1 MNKMKEKILRESYNY
16 KGTYIT
22 EDYVLSNMVKSF
34 VKDYKEFGESTAD
47 LYKTLFMLGD
57 DVRLDLIQENI
68 EYITEM
74 VENSK
79 TPFLFEDA
87 FNNINSINEERVN
100 PAAKAAYDK
109 KLQELLLVGTPM
121 DTAQSKAANFAYSQF
136 PELNASSSETAAAEA
151 PARARRA
158 GASSQLKPDGE
169 ESTLRQQIKTSAGDR
184 PRLPE
189 PEVNPLDSTDAPA
202 SVKAMTKAADASD
215 RVVGGRTFTDT
226 MTGSASSSAPSI
238 PKKLEDMTP
247 VNPEGYKTT
256 SAFDALD
263 PSKPIAADIPATPTA
278 MVAQTNAIMA
288 AKTPEAAMAAATTTP
303 TAAAAGVADAGA
315 KTGGILGWIRKAFT
329 SVKGFFTGGI
339 KSVGEAVKSG
349 NWGALLK
356 IPLIKGALI
365 TGGAVLAF
373 KILKKLFGKKI
384 TPQREAELQ
393 ASLKAAR

>member
-1 MNKMKEKILRESYNY
+1 MNKMKEKILRESYQY
-16 KGTYIT
+16 KGAYIT
-22 EDYVLSNMVKSF
+22 EDYVLSNMIKSF

-79 TPFLFEDA
+79 TPFLFESA
-87 FNNINSINEERVN
+87 FYNSTNLNEDESEDIKAFYAKKLKEFRESGGLT
-100 PAAKAAYDK
+100 PDQAMEAATNAAYK
-109 KLQELLLVGTPM
+109 KFPSLASAPGKFDPEVLA
-121 DTAQSKAANFAYSQF
+121 AQSAQ
-136 PELNASSSETAAAEA
+136 
-151 PARARRA
+151 RARTA
-158 GASSQLKPDGE
+158 GAATEMKPDGI
-169 ESTLRQQIKTSAGDR
+169 SMRQQIKASAGDR

-202 SVKAMTKAADASD
+202 SVKAMTKAADTKD
-215 RVVGGRTFTDT
+215 IV
-226 MTGSASSSAPSI
+226 
-238 PKKLEDMTP
+238 P
-247 VNPEGYKTT
+247 VTPEGYKTT
-256 SAFDALD
+256 SAFDELD
-263 PSKPIAADIPATPTA
+263 PNKPIAPDITATPTA

-288 AKTPEAAMAAATTTP
+288 ATSPAAAMVAATTTP

-315 KTGGILGWIRKAFT
+315 KTGGIINWIKKAFT
-329 SVKGFFTGGI
+329 SVKGFFVGGV

-349 NWGALLK
+349 NWGDLLK
-356 IPLIKGALI
+356 IPLVKGALI
-365 TGGAVLAF
+365 TGGSILAL

-393 ASLKAAR
+393 ASLRSAR